1 MNTLNIGIVGFGHV
15 VLNAHLPILRVLK
28 DVKIKWVLDPDP
40 KEVAL
45 LSHLNISR
53 ISSIDQLEEFPDTD
67 IVLLTSPY
75 GSRTPIFNSMKG
87 MVKGIYCENPLQ
99 KV

>member
-53 ISSIDQLEEFPDTD
+53 ISSIDQVEVFADRD

-75 GSRTPIFNSMKG
+75 GCRSPIFNSMIGK
-87 MVKGIYCENPLQ
+87 KSWFRIND
-99 KV
+99 